1 MTDKR
6 NEIQKGQSD
15 DGTEYSHIPLWA
27 GRGGSGGGDRTNLI
41 SWQSWIANVEGMVG
55 DAPEEW
61 EEAGKN
67 SESLTGLA
75 ATLGKWEVKAEPIIW
90 LR

>member
-1 MTDKR
+1 MKS
-6 NEIQKGQSD
+6 EKASQSD

-27 GRGGSGGGDRTNLI
+27 GREGNRTNLI

-55 DAPEEW
+55 SAPEEW

-67 SESLTGLA
+67 SKSLTGLA

>member
-1 MTDKR
+1 MKSRKAKVMMALNTPTSLYER
-6 NEIQKGQSD
+6 VG
-15 DGTEYSHIPLWA
+15 G
-27 GRGGSGGGDRTNLI
+27 GRGGGDRTNLI